1 MTTQRVAVI
10 PAYEPNEQLLKL
22 AEEAHQNGFFLLIV
36 DDGSGPDYA
45 EIFSKVEGYGKLIS
59 YSQNGGKGYALK
71 RALSWLLENRPGIY
85 TVITLD
91 ADGQHT
97 VKDALR
103 LCDMSEE
110 APDALCLGSRHLPKD
125 APLRSR
131 FGNDLNR
138 FLFRT
143 VSGTPVYD
151 VQTGMRAFS
160 SSLIPFM
167 TDAAGDRYEYE
178 MNVLLDLVRRDVPV
192 LEMEIE
198 TIYIDNNSSSHFK
211 PVRDSFRIYGQIL
224 KAVGSFPKRLKKQNK
239 S

>member
-1 MTTQRVAVI
+1 MENQRVAVI
-10 PAYEPNEQLLKL
+10 PAYEPNEQLVKL
-22 AEEAHQNGFFLLIV
+22 AEEAHESGFFLLIV

-45 EIFSKVEGYGKLIS
+45 DIFSQVKDYGHLIS
-59 YSQNGGKGYALK
+59 YSENGGKGHALK
-71 RALSWLLENRPGIY
+71 QAFTWLEANREGRY

-91 ADGQHT
+91 SDGQHT

-103 LCDMSEE
+103 LCDKAEE
-110 APDALCLGSRHLPKD
+110 APDALYLGSRYLPKD

-131 FGNDLNR
+131 FGNDVNR

-143 VSGTPVYD
+143 VSGMPVYD

-160 SSLIPFM
+160 SSLIPVM
-167 TDAAGDRYEYE
+167 KDAPGERYEYE
-178 MNVLLDLVRRDVPV
+178 MNVLLELVRREVPI

-198 TIYIDNNSSSHFK
+198 TIYIDNNASSHFQ

-224 KAVGSFPKRLKKQNK
+224 KAAGSFPKRKKK
-239 S
+239 